1 MSRGLGD
8 VYKRQLLCL
17 VFSYIEISLEIFK
30 ENRRMNFFFLFGK
43 KKIEKK
49 SCGVSLNIL
58 PLHRNCHN
66 SSVGRAFH
74 S

>member
-1 MSRGLGD
+1 MFSIFIHRN
-8 VYKRQLLCL
+8 L
-17 VFSYIEISLEIFK
+17 VSDFQGK
-30 ENRRMNFFFLFGK
+30 QENEFLFLFDK

>member
-1 MSRGLGD
+1 M
-8 VYKRQLLCL
+8 LCL
-17 VFSYIEISLEIFK
+17 EFSYIEISLVIFK
-30 ENRRMNFFFLFGK
+30 ENRRTNFFFLFDK